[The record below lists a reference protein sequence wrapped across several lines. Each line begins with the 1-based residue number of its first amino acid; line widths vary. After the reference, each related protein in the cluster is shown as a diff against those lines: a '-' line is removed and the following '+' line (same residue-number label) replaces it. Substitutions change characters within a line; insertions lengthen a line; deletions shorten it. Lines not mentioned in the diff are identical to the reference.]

1 LTTNDE
7 KLALISYVGDL
18 SSRPPDD
25 VFLIENDKDYVAVC
39 DKLVQSLIAN
49 TTVKV
54 WVRTKNH
61 FTWLRDFTEQ
71 INCPASFE
79 EKTSKLVLAELW
91 NITVPDWLNDTD
103 ILENK
108 FLEIEVDSQY
118 PTSFEN
124 RLLTCMLGNSFQADL
139 LTTDRL
145 VDVIKSLV
153 SDEAKRDFE
162 KYPIL
167 TRCLS
172 SKCQQ
177 WVDQSKEEWVKGI
190 CEILPS
196 NPNQVW
202 HWLSLWSGLHSYPEQ
217 YIEFVLTPEQVH
229 IVKRIP
235 SKAVE
240 NLPLELKA
248 AEQIESQI
256 EAFFGEFG
264 SKINSNTDFVKI
276 LDRTSGKLLQEYQH
290 IVRILKS
297 NQFSPTRE
305 DLRKVQEKF
314 KTCPGLSETQ
324 LTTLIYLAKPDYP
337 SLVDGEKELTAEDW
351 ITWME
356 KEYIPYRNWQSHSN
370 IYDEKLE
377 RTVKAFSDWYVRNY
391 PLVQQDPDLSLIHC
405 LRDISNDKTK
415 NEFVLILLVDCL
427 PLNYFDLLDNAL
439 RNVGL
444 SRHNLSHRFAA
455 LPTTTEYNKAALLSG
470 DWLVQ
475 TERYEVIIKKRSSD
489 DWGNAMTKY
498 HSNLKSLSDMKLP
511 DKSCITLLNYID
523 TDELLHS
530 DVESKNTTYEEE
542 LTRLFKRLAESAHR
556 LCQEWNGP
564 IENFSVYVV
573 TDHGAC
579 RILEEEKQTLD
590 SEIVNKLFTN
600 EKYRYAAVTEEQL
613 DKIPENLWDIGY
625 RFKQPFKAEN
635 ITYFL
640 PRGHNTIRQA
650 RSVKGH
656 MHGGVTPEEVIV
668 PISLYKPVKVARK
681 LPSVRFLHLDTVK
694 ETGVAKFYI
703 QRVVALEIEIHNP
716 NTADI
721 NVLRASVISPTTDV
735 KSCEVPRIAVG
746 STNILKMGCYFKKEA
761 LDKHSLEIEIV
772 YEIAGEQH
780 VLPITIESEFKSA
793 LSSGFS
799 LKDL

>member
-1 LTTNDE
+1 MTTNNE

-18 SSRPPDD
+18 SSSPPID
-25 VFLIENDKDYVAVC
+25 VFLVENDKDYVVAC
-39 DKLVQSLIAN
+39 DKLMQSLIAK
-49 TTVKV
+49 TTTKI

-61 FTWLRDFTEQ
+61 FTWLRDFAEQ
-71 INCPASFE
+71 INFSSSFE
-79 EKTSKLVLAELW
+79 EKTSRLVLAEFW
-91 NITVPDWLNDTD
+91 NVIVPDWLTDTD

-118 PTSFEN
+118 QTSFEN
-124 RLLTCMLGNSFQADL
+124 RFLTYMLGNVFQADL
-139 LTTDRL
+139 LTTDCL

-153 SDEAKRDFE
+153 SEKAKREFE

-167 TRCLS
+167 CRCLS
-172 SKCQQ
+172 TKCQQ
-177 WVDQSKEEWVKGI
+177 WIVQSKEGWVKDI

-202 HWLSLWSGLHSYPEQ
+202 HWLSLWSGLHSYPER

-229 IVKRIP
+229 IVKRVP
-235 SKAVE
+235 TTAVE
-240 NLPLELKA
+240 NLPLERTA

-264 SKINSNTDFVKI
+264 SQIKSNTDFVKI
-276 LDRTSGKLLQEYQH
+276 LDRTSGKFLQEYQY

-297 NQFSPTRE
+297 NQFAPTRE
-305 DLRKVQEKF
+305 DLQKVHEKF
-314 KTCPGLSETQ
+314 KVCPGVSETQ
-324 LTTLIYLAKPDYP
+324 LTSLIYLAKPDYP
-337 SLVDGEKELTAEDW
+337 TLVDGEKELTAQDW
-351 ITWME
+351 ITWTE
-356 KEYIPYRNWQSHSN
+356 KGYIPYRNWQLHSN
-370 IYDEKLE
+370 VYNEKLE
-377 RTVKAFSDWYVRNY
+377 KTVKDFSDWYVQNY
-391 PLVQQDPDLSLIHC
+391 PSIQQDPDLSLIHC
-405 LRDISNDKTK
+405 LREISIDKTK
-415 NEFVLILLVDCL
+415 NEFILILLVDCL
-427 PLNYFDLLDNAL
+427 PLNYIDLLDSAL

-475 TERYEVIIKKRSSD
+475 TDRYEDIIKKRSLG
-489 DWGNAMTKY
+489 DWDNITTTY
-498 HSNLKSLSDMKLP
+498 HGNLKSLSEMKLP
-511 DKSCITLLNYID
+511 DKPCIAVLNYTD
-523 TDELLHS
+523 TDEVLHS

-542 LTRLFKRLAESAHR
+542 IDRLFKRLAESAQR

-564 IENFSVYVV
+564 RENFSVYVI

-600 EKYRYAAVTEEQL
+600 EKYRYAAVSEDQF

-625 RFKQPFKAEN
+625 RFKQPFAAEN
-635 ITYFL
+635 VTFFL
-640 PRGHNTIRQA
+640 PRGHNTVRQA

-656 MHGGVTPEEVIV
+656 MHGGVTPEEAIV
-668 PISLYKPVKVARK
+668 PIALYKPVKVARK

-721 NVLRASVISPTTDV
+721 NVLRASVISPMTDV
-735 KSCEVPRIAVG
+735 KSCEVPRVPAG

-761 LDKHSLEIEIV
+761 LDTHSLEIEIV